1 MMRFI
6 NIGLAMLMLG
16 AATWTYSVKHSAEKS
31 LAEIRSLERSIA
43 LEKDTID
50 LLEADWAFLSQPAR
64 LQALADRYA
73 EELQLQPTES
83 QQVVFPHEL
92 PAPPILPI
100 GDPVADIIA
109 GGAADPMTTG
119 SVEGN

>member
-1 MMRFI
+1 MMRIF
-6 NIGLAMLMLG
+6 NMALALLMLG
-16 AATWTYSVKHSAEKS
+16 AATWTYSVKHSAERS
-31 LAEIRSLERSIA
+31 LSEIRELERSIA

-50 LLEADWAFLSQPAR
+50 LLDADWAYLSQPAR

-83 QQVVFPHEL
+83 QQIVFPHEL
-92 PAPPILPI
+92 PAPPVVPV

-119 SVEGN
+119 SVGGN